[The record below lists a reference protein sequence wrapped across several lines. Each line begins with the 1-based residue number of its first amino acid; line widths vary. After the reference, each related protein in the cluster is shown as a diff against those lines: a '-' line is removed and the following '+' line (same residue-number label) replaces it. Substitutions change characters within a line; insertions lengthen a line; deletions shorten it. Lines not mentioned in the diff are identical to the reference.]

1 VGTKGWAERIN
12 AALRE
17 SAASIIKA
25 GHLLIECKAA
35 VRHGEFT
42 KMLENDL
49 DCDPDRAQRLMKIAG
64 DKRLS
69 DPANSRYLPSRL
81 FTLHDLTALSD
92 EQLRGGIEDGTI
104 NKDMRRADVK
114 KLREPKPKVTDA
126 EYRDVTES
134 PVARSGDAVS
144 AQGGSDFRGVIAS
157 AEDPTPQDDRE
168 GGDSV
173 VTASDIVRD
182 PVLLEDVLD
191 SSVTADRA
199 DNEAPT
205 PVATGGRTD
214 GEMLAYMGMDAGK
227 WAAEFCRIAGERGQQ
242 NLDAGWVLGWFAN
255 AIETA
260 RDVGRATVATP
271 PRADESRVRPPH
283 EGMIGYWLDPH
294 NHARNLPAGLTL
306 AMNASKE
313 LTPAEAVKQ
322 WPEAMPLLSGDLDS
336 FAEWIEDA
344 AELWRK
350 LHGEGNDAGLQAAE

>member
-1 VGTKGWAERIN
+1 MEEGKTMAEIPLEAATADVIARYN
-12 AALRE
+12 RGNDMLVSCASALRRLKDRVDAGEAGPDWDWPKYRRIHLEPHIKKRWINTQLQLAPPGATEIEVAKNVAQHRE
-17 SAASIIKA
+17 STRVGVQKSRALRNA
-25 GHLLIECKAA
+25 HLTRTSE
-35 VRHGEFT
+35 HSQ
-42 KMLENDL
+42 
-49 DCDPDRAQRLMKIAG
+49 P
-64 DKRLS
+64 
-69 DPANSRYLPSRL
+69 
-81 FTLHDLTALSD
+81 
-92 EQLRGGIEDGTI
+92 
-104 NKDMRRADVK
+104 
-114 KLREPKPKVTDA
+114 EP
-126 EYRDVTES
+126 EY
-134 PVARSGDAVS
+134 
-144 AQGGSDFRGVIAS
+144 
-157 AEDPTPQDDRE
+157 EDPVRQVEDDRE
-168 GGDSV
+168 GDGV

-214 GEMLAYMGMDAGK
+214 GEMLSYMGMDAEK

-271 PRADESRVRPPH
+271 HRADESRVMPPH

-313 LTPAEAVKQ
+313 LTPAEAVTQ
-322 WPEAMPLLSGDLDS
+322 WPEAMPLLSEDINT
-336 FAEWIEDA
+336 FADWVIDFHA
-344 AELWRK
+344 AWKAE
-350 LHGEGNDAGLQAAE
+350 HGVGNDAGLQAAE